1 MAVSDGLVEE
11 GSNLSAVEDA
21 RTYSIKELA
30 DLAGVTTRTL
40 RYYDEIG
47 LLAPSRTASGYRV
60 YSTADVRT
68 LQHILLLRK
77 CRVPLAV
84 IASAIREPGF
94 EIGRMLS
101 SHLNDLRRQRSE
113 LDESISIAQRAME
126 GLEAFEAMDDKQRFE
141 KLKQD
146 SVARFEGE
154 YGEEARERY
163 GDGAIDAANERMLAM
178 SEEAWDAKEE
188 LEQRIKD
195 NLKKAMDAGDP
206 GSSLSKMVA
215 EMHAQWIRVH
225 WGDDGYT
232 PEAHA
237 ALAEGYMRDPRFIAY
252 YDGACGKGATAFL
265 CKIIEENVR

>member
-47 LLAPSRTASGYRV
+47 LLVPSRTASGYRV
-60 YSTADVRT
+60 YSAPDVRT

-77 CRVPLAV
+77 CRVPLSVVAD
-84 IASAIREPGF
+84 ALREPDF
-94 EIGRMLS
+94 EVGRMLS

-113 LDESISIAQRAME
+113 LDESISIVQYAVE
-126 GLEAFEAMDDKQRFE
+126 GLEAFEVMDDKQRFE

-146 SVARFEGE
+146 SVARFEEE
-154 YGEEARERY
+154 YGEETRERY
-163 GDGAIDAANERMLAM
+163 GDDAIDAANERMLTM
-178 SEEAWDAKEE
+178 SKEAWDAKEE

-195 NLKKAMDAGDP
+195 NLKKAMEAGDP
-206 GSSLSKMVA
+206 CSSLSKMVA

-225 WGDDGYT
+225 WGEDGYT
-232 PEAHA
+232 PEAHV
-237 ALAEGYMRDPRFIAY
+237 ALAKGYAHDPRFVAY
-252 YDGACGKGATAFL
+252 YDGACGEGATAFL
-265 CKIIEENVR
+265 VKVIEANVG